1 MGMPAARCGSVVR
14 LVLLAVLWG
23 SSFVWIKIGLRGFT
37 PMQLVFLRLLLA
49 AGLLLVICRVRGL
62 RMPREPVV
70 WVHFAVAATVGNV
83 VPFFLFGVGERS
95 VDSLPIVRAAARGD
109 GPSPESRSGR

>member
-1 MGMPAARCGSVVR
+1 M
-14 LVLLAVLWG
+14 
-23 SSFVWIKIGLRGFT
+23 WIKVGLRGFT

-49 AGLLLVICRVRGL
+49 AGLLLVICRTRGL
-62 RMPREPVV
+62 RMPHDPVV

-95 VDSLPIVRAAARGD
+95 VDSNLAAILNATTPLWTIVVALLARTQRAG
-109 GPSPESRSGR
+109 